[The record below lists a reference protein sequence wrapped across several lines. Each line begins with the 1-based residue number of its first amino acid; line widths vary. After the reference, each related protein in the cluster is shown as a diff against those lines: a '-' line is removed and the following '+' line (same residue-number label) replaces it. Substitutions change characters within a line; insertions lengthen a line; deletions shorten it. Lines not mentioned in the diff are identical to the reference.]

1 MMKLFSKKIVLL
13 VTSLMILLMI
23 SGALISLTYI
33 PQKVYKEN
41 YNQQKSID
49 RSMEGKS

>member
-1 MMKLFSKKIVLL
+1 MMKVFSKKIVLL

-33 PQKVYKEN
+33 PLKVNEN
-41 YNQQKSID
+41 QEKIKLTESH
-49 RSMEGKS
+49 